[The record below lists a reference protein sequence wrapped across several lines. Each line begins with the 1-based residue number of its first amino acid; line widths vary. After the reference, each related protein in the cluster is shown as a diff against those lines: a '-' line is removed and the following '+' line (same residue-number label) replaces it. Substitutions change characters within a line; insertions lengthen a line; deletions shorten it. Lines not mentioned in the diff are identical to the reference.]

1 MHKCYADIN
10 QYYFLIFPFT
20 FDIFKGDP
28 QKSLRKNSIIQNSM
42 LHFALEIQI
51 NQGWQFLDATAI
63 ASLVNNIPELLIN
76 LSPAYFLG
84 LTLYYCQNAIE
95 KKIISTYLFS
105 HMFCLYSMLTAN
117 MVKYFPRDFWRSPLE
132 QDSQKVTF
140 GFCCT
145 EII

>member
-1 MHKCYADIN
+1 MHKCSADIN

-95 KKIISTYLFS
+95 RNVFSSPNPSLLLNSYHYCVVVNDDRLVLCRLNPLLIICPWREKIL
-105 HMFCLYSMLTAN
+105 
-117 MVKYFPRDFWRSPLE
+117 
-132 QDSQKVTF
+132 
-140 GFCCT
+140 
-145 EII
+145 